1 MLSVIFIIGIIKTG
15 FFKKLKYFKI
25 KEIKINNVTLKADY
39 KVFELIYKICVEM
52 ENRTITK
59 QINEDFDSIEDIY
72 NSRHNFF
79 CFVRENIKE
88 FPIEEY
94 SKYKETI
101 SYINSMLNDVL
112 RPHLTKYQKNFR
124 WRLEN
129 NKPLYK
135 NLSAIEIEKLYP
147 FHAQIIAEL
156 KSTNEKLNE
165 YKKTFNS
172 LINELK

>member
-1 MLSVIFIIGIIKTG
+1 MLSVIFIVAIIKTG

-79 CFVRENIKE
+79 CFARENIKE

-135 NLSAIEIEKLYP
+135 NLSDT
-147 FHAQIIAEL
+147 QR
-156 KSTNEKLNE
+156 
-165 YKKTFNS
+165 
-172 LINELK
+172 